1 MYYKGIVME
10 LNKDHAIVMI
20 NSGDMLKIKIKKGLL
35 IGDAIIFTE
44 EDIIKESK
52 VIEFKNK
59 KWIKPLALVASI
71 FFIIIFNFS
80 GKDKEPISNPYALVT
95 LDINPSI
102 GLEVDENKIVVNAKG
117 LNKDGK
123 KMNMKDLNG
132 KSLDEATKII
142 RSYVQSNKDIK
153 NKDSMIVGFAFLEN
167 TNNKVFEKS
176 IQNIIRKNFSGVEIV
191 YMYGSSQDREMAI
204 EKGISLGRYKADEI
218 INEDLLEDTIENMS
232 VDELINLLKNKSTP
246 VYLNKEIKDELEDR
260 YEDNKDNDD
269 SDRDYNDSNKDN
281 DDSDRDY
288 NDSNK
293 YDDDKDRDYNDNNKD
308 DEKDRD
314 YNDNNEDDDDKDLKY
329 KDNNKDDDKDHNYN
343 DNDE

>member
-10 LNKDHAIVMI
+10 LNKDCAIVMK
-20 NSGDMLKIKIKKGLL
+20 NSGDMLKIKNKKGLL
-35 IGDAIIFTE
+35 IGDVIIFTE

-167 TNNKVFEKS
+167 TNNKVFEKN

-191 YMYGSSQDREMAI
+191 YMYGSSQDREKAI

-269 SDRDYNDSNKDN
+269 KDRDYNDSNKD
-281 DDSDRDY
+281 
-288 NDSNK
+288 
-293 YDDDKDRDYNDNNKD
+293 DDDKDRDDNDNNKDDDDKDHDYNDNNKD
-308 DEKDRD
+308 DDDKYRD
-314 YNDNNEDDDDKDLKY
+314 YNDNNEDDDNKDRKY
-329 KDNNKDDDKDHNYN
+329 NDNNKDDDDKDNN

>member
-35 IGDAIIFTE
+35 IGDVIIFTE

-102 GLEVDENKIVVNAKG
+102 GLEVDDNKIVVNAKG

-123 KMNMKDLNG
+123 KINMKDLNG

-167 TNNKVFEKS
+167 TNNKVFEKN

-191 YMYGSSQDREMAI
+191 YMYGSSQDREKAI

-269 SDRDYNDSNKDN
+269 KDRDDNNKDH
-281 DDSDRDY
+281 
-288 NDSNK
+288 
-293 YDDDKDRDYNDNNKD
+293 DYNDNNKD
-308 DEKDRD
+308 DDDKYRD
-314 YNDNNEDDDDKDLKY
+314 YNDNNEDDDNKDRKY
-329 KDNNKDDDKDHNYN
+329 NDNNKDDDDKGNN

>member
-102 GLEVDENKIVVNAKG
+102 GLEVDANKIVVNAKG

-167 TNNKVFEKS
+167 TNNKVFEKN

-191 YMYGSSQDREMAI
+191 YMYGSSQDREKAI

-269 SDRDYNDSNKDN
+269 KDRDYNDSNKD
-281 DDSDRDY
+281 
-288 NDSNK
+288 
-293 YDDDKDRDYNDNNKD
+293 DDDKDHDYNDNNKD
-308 DEKDRD
+308 DDDKYRD
-314 YNDNNEDDDDKDLKY
+314 YNDNNEDDDNKDRKY
-329 KDNNKDDDKDHNYN
+329 NDNNKDDDDKDNN

>member
-10 LNKDHAIVMI
+10 LNKDHAIVMK
-20 NSGDMLKIKIKKGLL
+20 NSGDMLKIKIKKGLS
-35 IGDAIIFTE
+35 IGDMIIFTE
-44 EDIIKESK
+44 EDIIKKSK

-59 KWIKPLALVASI
+59 KIIKPLAIVASI
-71 FFIIIFNFS
+71 FFIFIFNFS
-80 GKDKEPISNPYALVT
+80 DKHKETISNPYALVT

-142 RSYVQSNKDIK
+142 RSYVKNNKDIK
-153 NKDSMIVGFAFLEN
+153 NKDSMIVGFAFLES
-167 TNNKVFEKS
+167 TDNKVFERN

-191 YMYGSSQDREMAI
+191 YMYGSSQDREKAI

-232 VDELINLLKNKSTP
+232 VDELINLLKNKSNP

-260 YEDNKDNDD
+260 YEDNREDDKDNSHNDNSKDDTDDGKDNDH
-269 SDRDYNDSNKDN
+269 NDNNKN
-281 DDSDRDY
+281 DT
-288 NDSNK
+288 
-293 YDDDKDRDYNDNNKD
+293 DDDKDNDHNDNNKGD
-308 DEKDRD
+308 SDGDKDSD
-314 YNDNNEDDDDKDLKY
+314 NNDNNKNDADKD
-329 KDNNKDDDKDHNYN
+329 KD
-343 DNDE
+343 E

>member
-1 MYYKGIVME
+1 ME

-308 DEKDRD
+308 D
-314 YNDNNEDDDDKDLKY
+314 DDKDLKY